1 MNKGSEQA
9 PVKPRLIKILG
20 LTALVMLVPIIPFV
34 IVGEQ
39 SERWIVDNLL
49 TDSSL
54 SDGNPFA
61 LLAVVL
67 VLASDILLPVPSS
80 AVMTFTGASLGWLA
94 GSVLCFIGLT
104 LSCLIGYL
112 LGRYFGLPLVRRFV
126 ANDELQEMTERLDKP
141 GLWVL
146 AGLRGV
152 PVAAEASVLVAGV
165 VRLAAG
171 RFWLAVTVANLSI
184 SVIYNA
190 LGHYA
195 RGADWLVYALVI
207 SVLLPLLLLLVWWLV
222 RKQPEQP

>member
-1 MNKGSEQA
+1 VRYS
-9 PVKPRLIKILG
+9 IKFLG
-20 LTALVMLVPIIPFV
+20 LVALVLLVPVIPFV
-34 IVGEQ
+34 FIGEQ
-39 SERWIVDNLL
+39 SERWVVDNLL
-49 TDSSL
+49 TGSLL
-54 SDGNPFA
+54 SDGKPLA
-61 LLAVVL
+61 LLLVVI

-80 AVMTFTGASLGWLA
+80 GVMTFTGASLGWLA
-94 GSVLCFIGLT
+94 GSVLSFIGLM

-112 LGRYFGLPLVRRFV
+112 LGRYFGQPLVRRFV
-126 ANDELQEMTERLDKP
+126 ADDELQEMTNRLNKP

-146 AGLRGV
+146 AGFRGV
-152 PVAAEASVLVAGV
+152 PVLAEASVLVAGV

-207 SVLLPLLLLLVWWLV
+207 SVLLPLMLLLAWWLL
-222 RKQPEQP
+222 RKFQRY